1 MGAPPQ
7 TVIIG
12 ASAAGL
18 AVARC
23 LEEAGDRPILI
34 EAEAQVGTMWRNAY
48 RRLHLHTPRGRSGL
62 PHLPMPASYPRYP
75 SRQQVVDYLE
85 AYAAALKTPPR
96 FGVRATAVRRDGARW
111 QVETPVEDFG
121 ADMVVIATGNTRVPD
136 RPTWPGMDQYGG
148 RLLHSADY
156 RSGADFAGQ
165 RVLVVG
171 FGNSGAEIA
180 LDLAEC
186 GAPCAISIRG
196 AVNVVPREVLHVP
209 ITYLALASRFLA
221 PRVADRLNA
230 LTIRLAIGD
239 IARIGLRR
247 RNDGPIEEIVESQR
261 IPVVDIGTIAA
272 MREGKIEVRP
282 DIESFSRDAVRFVD
296 GRSEQF
302 EAVVLATGY
311 ETGLRAM
318 FGDDE
323 SVLDASGHPRADAR
337 ESVRGLYF
345 CGFHI
350 VPAGLIREIAIEAVR
365 IGGCIAA
372 DPRAA

>member
-111 QVETPVEDFG
+111 QVETPVEDLG

-171 FGNSGAEIA
+171 FGNSACEIA
-180 LDLAEC
+180 VDLSEQ
-186 GAPCAISIRG
+186 GAAPSLAVRG
-196 AVNVVPREVLHVP
+196 AVNVIPRELLGIP
-209 ITYLALASRFLA
+209 IVQFGLIQ
-221 PRVADRLNA
+221 RLTSPAVSDA
-230 LTIRLAIGD
+230 LTAPILRAAIGD
-239 IARIGLRR
+239 ITRLGLRR
-247 RNDGPIEEIVESQR
+247 LPYGPAVQVAEHQH
-261 IPVVDIGTIAA
+261 IPLIDHGTIALI
-272 MREGKIEVRP
+272 RQGKIEVRP
-282 DIESFSRDAVRFVD
+282 GIARFTRSGVEFTD
-296 GRSEQF
+296 GRMADYD
-302 EAVVLATGY
+302 AVVLATGFRPALADLLP
-311 ETGLRAM
+311 GIS
-318 FGDDE
+318 G
-323 SVLDASGHPRADAR
+323 VLDPGGAPLVSGAATAAP
-337 ESVRGLYF
+337 GLFF
-345 CGFHI
+345 CGFVVMPSGTLRQI
-350 VPAGLIREIAIEAVR
+350 GSEAR
-365 IGGCIAA
+365 AIAA
-372 DPRAA
+372 AITAGA

>member
-121 ADMVVIATGNTRVPD
+121 ADTVVIATGNTRVPD

-171 FGNSGAEIA
+171 FGNSACEIA
-180 LDLAEC
+180 VDLSEQ
-186 GAPCAISIRG
+186 GAAPSLAVRG
-196 AVNVVPREVLHVP
+196 AVNVIPRELLGIP
-209 ITYLALASRFLA
+209 IVQFGLIQ
-221 PRVADRLNA
+221 RLTSPAVSDA
-230 LTIRLAIGD
+230 LTAPILRAAIGD
-239 IARIGLRR
+239 ITRLGLRR
-247 RNDGPIEEIVESQR
+247 LPYGPAVQVAEHQH
-261 IPVVDIGTIAA
+261 IPLIDHGTIALI
-272 MREGKIEVRP
+272 RQGKIEVRP
-282 DIESFSRDAVRFVD
+282 GIARFTRSGVEFTD
-296 GRSEQF
+296 GRM
-302 EAVVLATGY
+302 ADYDGVVLATGFRPALADLLP
-311 ETGLRAM
+311 GIS
-318 FGDDE
+318 D
-323 SVLDASGHPRADAR
+323 VLDPGGAPLVSGAATAAP
-337 ESVRGLYF
+337 GLFF
-345 CGFHI
+345 CGFVVMPSGTLRQI
-350 VPAGLIREIAIEAVR
+350 GSEAR
-365 IGGCIAA
+365 AIAA
-372 DPRAA
+372 AITAGA

>member
-171 FGNSGAEIA
+171 FGNSAAEIA
-180 LDLAEC
+180 IDLCEH
-186 GAPCAISIRG
+186 GAQPTLSVRG
-196 AVNVVPREVLHVP
+196 PVNVLPRDLFGIP
-209 ITYLALASRFLA
+209 IVSFGLIQKLFG
-221 PRVADRLNA
+221 PRVADRVTA
-230 LTIRLAIGD
+230 PIIRLALGD
-239 IARIGLRR
+239 IRR
-247 RNDGPIEEIVESQR
+247 LGF
-261 IPVVDIGTIAA
+261 
-272 MREGKIEVRP
+272 VRP
-282 DIESFSRDAVRFVD
+282 AY
-296 GRSEQF
+296 GP
-302 EAVVLATGY
+302 T
-311 ETGLRAM
+311 
-318 FGDDE
+318 
-323 SVLDASGHPRADAR
+323 P
-337 ESVRGLYF
+337 
-345 CGFHI
+345 
-350 VPAGLIREIAIEAVR
+350 
-365 IGGCIAA
+365 
-372 DPRAA
+372 